1 MPSRPVGC
9 LWLALAA
16 LGAGL
21 LTPPA
26 LAERNAPSKV
36 IGASGGP
43 APRAVQPASAPDATI
58 AAIRKQTLDFERG
71 LNRIRVKHFGSVR
84 IGDIRRAGVEE
95 VRAAVDEFSRIL
107 FLLTGRP
114 VEACRADAYPS
125 LLEVFARE
133 ADDVRLA
140 MLDLIAEG
148 ATGESQAALAWSA
161 CFDSTPDVRRAALEG
176 LVSLS
181 LDAGLA
187 QGAQHA
193 IAHALREGDAEQATA
208 AAGVVETLRILEAVP
223 LLVTAQVAP
232 ANRAP
237 QRAGP
242 KAFIFVGTQ
251 RTFVSDLTPVVG
263 SSSVAFD
270 PTISVLNTGSLLVVH
285 DALVTSYRSE
295 VHAALVRMAT
305 DAWGRSTEY
314 LGYDLAGWATWYDR
328 NLKPMLAASETSG
341 AGAPG
346 GRIGRAVAGPPTGPP
361 TPPPGAPAVGASPLR
376 PPPTPITPEMIL
388 APTIDPWHPLGPI
401 YIGAPGAPHLPI
413 VLPRGAGEVRQ
424 SAPGTPGA
432 PAGAP

>member
-1 MPSRPVGC
+1 MQPLPVGRI
-9 LWLALAA
+9 WLALAA
-16 LGAGL
+16 LGAGVIAPS
-21 LTPPA
+21 T

-36 IGASGGP
+36 IGAP
-43 APRAVQPASAPDATI
+43 AATPDATI
-58 AAIRKQTLDFERG
+58 AAVRKQTLEFERG

-107 FLLTGRP
+107 FLITGRP
-114 VEACRADAYPS
+114 AEACRADAYPS

-140 MLDLIAEG
+140 MLDLIADG
-148 ATGESQAALAWSA
+148 NTGESQAALAWAA
-161 CFDSTPDVRRAALEG
+161 CFDATPDVRRAALEG

-187 QGAQHA
+187 QGAQQA
-193 IAHALREGDAEQATA
+193 IAHALREGDAQQATA
-208 AAGVVETLRILEAVP
+208 AAGVTETLRILEAVP
-223 LLVTAQVAP
+223 LLITAQVAP

-237 QRAGP
+237 QRSGP

-251 RTFVSDLTPVVG
+251 RTFVSNLTPVVG

-295 VHAALVRMAT
+295 VHAALVRMTT

-328 NLKPMLAASETSG
+328 NLKPMLAASG
-341 AGAPG
+341 AGAG
-346 GRIGRAVAGPPTGPP
+346 EGRIGRAVAGPPTAGP

-413 VLPRGAGEVRQ
+413 VLPRGAGEVRR
-424 SAPGTPGA
+424 GA
-432 PAGAP
+432 GGAAKP

>member
-1 MPSRPVGC
+1 MQPLPVGRI
-9 LWLALAA
+9 WLALAA
-16 LGAGL
+16 LGAGVIA
-21 LTPPA
+21 PPA

-36 IGASGGP
+36 IGAAGGP
-43 APRAVQPASAPDATI
+43 AHRAGQPAPAPDATI
-58 AAIRKQTLDFERG
+58 APVRKQTLEFERG

-107 FLLTGRP
+107 FLITGRP
-114 VEACRADAYPS
+114 AEACRADAYPS

-133 ADDVRLA
+133 GEDVRLA

-148 ATGESQAALAWSA
+148 NTGESQASLAWSA
-161 CFDSTPDVRRAALEG
+161 CFDTAPDVRRAALEG

-187 QGAQHA
+187 QGAQQA
-193 IAHALREGDAEQATA
+193 IAHALREGDAQQATA
-208 AAGVVETLRILEAVP
+208 AAGVTETLRILEAVP
-223 LLVTAQVAP
+223 LLITAQVAP

-242 KAFIFVGTQ
+242 NAFIFVGTQ

-285 DALVTSYRSE
+285 DALVTSYRTE
-295 VHAALVRMAT
+295 VHAALVRMTT

-328 NLKPMLAASETSG
+328 NLKPMLAASG
-341 AGAPG
+341 AGAG
-346 GRIGRAVAGPPTGPP
+346 EGRIGRAVAGPPTAAP
-361 TPPPGAPAVGASPLR
+361 TPPPGAPAVGSSPLR
-376 PPPTPITPEMIL
+376 PPPAPISPEMIL
-388 APTIDPWHPLGPI
+388 APTIDPWYPLGPI

-424 SAPGTPGA
+424 SAPGA
-432 PAGAP
+432 PRSPAKP